1 MKNMCKLFLGISSLM
16 FLSMAQSKQECFP
29 ANDSTRVTAAGGSI
43 TEIIYFLEAN
53 DKLVAVDV
61 TSNYPEEA
69 SIFPSIGYVRAL
81 SAEGILSLNPSI
93 IIGEDDMGPAEV
105 IEQIKESE
113 VEIITVEED
122 HSITGILNKVNCVA
136 AIIDKEK
143 YALELIEREL
153 LPQIRQLK
161 STYSKI
167 SNDSPKIL
175 FILGLQGGSPLVA
188 GKGVSA
194 DGFIKMVGGTNSMAD
209 FEGWKPASTES
220 ILNAA
225 PDVILISNRGLSG
238 IGTIEELK
246 DHPAIKLTP
255 AAKNNKIF
263 AMDGLKM
270 LGVGPRTLGAAL
282 DLAHKI
288 Q

>member
-1 MKNMCKLFLGISSLM
+1 M
-16 FLSMAQSKQECFP
+16 
-29 ANDSTRVTAAGGSI
+29 
-43 TEIIYFLEAN
+43 
-53 DKLVAVDV
+53 AVDV
-61 TSNYPEEA
+61 TSNYPKEA

-105 IEQIKESE
+105 IEQIKSSE

-167 SNDSPKIL
+167 SNDLPKIL

-194 DGFIKMVGGTNSMAD
+194 DGFIKMIGGTNSMAD

-238 IGTIEELK
+238 VGTIEELK

-263 AMDGLKM
+263 AMDGMKM
-270 LGVGPRTLGAAL
+270 LGFGPRSIGAAL
-282 DLAHKI
+282 ELAQKI